1 MTGNIAYEKKKK
13 DSTIL
18 AIEKEEISSINVR
31 DTDREI
37 NTIPE
42 LSRAR
47 ILLGYPLTSHGP
59 TAESWQIGGDIPPVG
74 RDKNRECGSFI
85 DIEEE
90 RIIESN
96 LSGSFP
102 TACAACSR
110 PELNRSEIITA
121 CFTGP

>member
-1 MTGNIAYEKKKK
+1 MTGNTAYEKKKK

-47 ILLGYPLTSHGP
+47 ALLGYPLTSHGL
-59 TAESWQIGGDIPPVG
+59 QPPRVDKLAATFLPWDEIKIENVG
-74 RDKNRECGSFI
+74 VLSISRRRE
-85 DIEEE
+85 
-90 RIIESN
+90 
-96 LSGSFP
+96 
-102 TACAACSR
+102 
-110 PELNRSEIITA
+110 
-121 CFTGP
+121 